1 MDAHYEETFPKG
13 RKSKETSVG
22 NIKNGHENVVGNF
35 SKMVMK
41 LWNEGDKEPCDNQ
54 IYLSVLQKW
63 NKFELEMKIKYK
75 WLLYS
80 K

>member
-1 MDAHYEETFPKG
+1 MQYFQRVVGIGNATYIEEIVGIDIVDAHYEETFPKG

-41 LWNEGDKEPCDNQ
+41 L
-54 IYLSVLQKW
+54 
-63 NKFELEMKIKYK
+63 
-75 WLLYS
+75 
-80 K
+80 